1 MSLNLSHWSINRRL
15 ILAGLLLIPLSLMIL
30 GVGYFVAA
38 NNSAQVAQRQYM
50 QLAVY
55 WLLANADITPE
66 GGVEMGPLIEEP
78 RLANPQSGFYA
89 LITDTEGTIYW
100 RSASS
105 VAMSLDGLATDIQN
119 IPFGQDDYEAVQG
132 SMAHYRRPVKWEL
145 LSGEQ
150 VELVFHVF
158 EEKNWVDEQLAAY
171 QGVLQ
176 ASYVATTVVLIA
188 VLLLIVRWGL
198 RPMAGLVSQLHS
210 VERGQTRRIEGA
222 FPRELDALIAA
233 INQLLGNEQQQRER
247 YRSAQADLSHSLKT
261 PLSVLRN
268 DAQSLTGEARQSA
281 EKAIARM
288 QEIIDYQLQR
298 AAIQSAESLVK
309 TQVDL
314 YVTAQRVAQSL
325 AKVYLD
331 KKVVIRVEGQ
341 SQRVMGD
348 ERDLMDMVGNLTD
361 NACKAAASQVL
372 IKVSRSDD
380 KVQLCVED
388 DGPGIDASMLDDIT
402 QRGHRADQYDSGH
415 GIGLAVVS
423 DIVASMKGQMA
434 LTKSDLGGARFEVS
448 LPCPEQQG

>member
-55 WLLANADITPE
+55 WLLANADINPE

-89 LITDTEGTIYW
+89 LITDAEGTIYW

-105 VAMSLDGLATDIQN
+105 VAMRLEGLATNVKN
-119 IPFGQDDYEAVQG
+119 IPFGQDDYEAERG
-132 SMAHYRRPVKWEL
+132 NLAHYRRPVKWEL
-145 LSGEQ
+145 MNGEQ
-150 VELVFHVF
+150 VVLVFHVF
-158 EEKNWVDEQLAAY
+158 EQKNWVNDQLAAHK
-171 QGVLQ
+171 GVLQ

-198 RPMAGLVSQLHS
+198 RPMGGLVGQLKR
-210 VERGQTRRIEGA
+210 VERGEAHRIEGV
-222 FPRELDALIAA
+222 FPVELDDLVLA
-233 INQLLGNEQQQRER
+233 INQLLGNEEKQRER

-268 DAQSLTGEARQSA
+268 DAQSLTGEAKQSA

-298 AAIQSAESLVK
+298 AAIKHTESLVK

-314 YVTAQRVAQSL
+314 HATAQRVVQSL
-325 AKVYLD
+325 TKVYAD
-331 KKVVIRVEGQ
+331 KPLTIQVEG
-341 SQRVMGD
+341 SALNVMGD
-348 ERDLMDMVGNLTD
+348 ERDLMDMIGNLTD
-361 NACKAAASQVL
+361 NACKAATSQVL
-372 IKVSRSDD
+372 IRVLFAEGKA
-380 KVQLCVED
+380 QLCVED

-402 QRGHRADQYDSGH
+402 LRGHRADQYDSGH

-423 DIVASMKGQMA
+423 DIVASMNGQMT
-434 LTKSDLGGARFEVS
+434 LTKSTLGGARFDVC
-448 LPCPEQQG
+448 LPCPEQ